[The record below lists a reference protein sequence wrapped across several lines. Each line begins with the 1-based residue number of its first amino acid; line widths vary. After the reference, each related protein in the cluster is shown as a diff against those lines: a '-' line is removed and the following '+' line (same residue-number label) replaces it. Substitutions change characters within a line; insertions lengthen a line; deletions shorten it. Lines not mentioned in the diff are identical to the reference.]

1 MITTT
6 TKETLKQA
14 KQELNKIFDYIKEN
28 NDALTGYTDLKLH
41 DASFYCYRDMQNDFP
56 LCYATYSHND
66 DFYDYFYRFCE
77 SSFDQFTEDLNEK
90 RIDFEKTI
98 DRIGHTSKF
107 YCYAG
112 HDENAETMINDFI
125 YSEYGD
131 EYEIKN
137 GAFSFSHY
145 YGVSEII
152 NGLEYF
158 VKNAFNDFK
167 AKTADAITIYKYIE
181 DFKQNQIEYF
191 KEYLTFYEDDLK
203 AEKDAET
210 AQYNADAETARNI
223 ADAYKI
229 PAETMQTLKS
239 VIYAY

>member
-14 KQELNKIFDYIKEN
+14 KQVLKDIFSYIDEN
-28 NDALTGYTDLKLH
+28 RDALTEYTDLKLH
-41 DASFYCYRDMQNDFP
+41 DASFYYYRDMQNDFP
-56 LCYATYSHND
+56 LCYADND
-66 DFYDYFYRFCE
+66 GEYGYFYLFCE
-77 SSFDQFTEDLNEK
+77 TSFDHFTEDLNEK

-112 HDENAETMINDFI
+112 HDTAKNMINDFLCDYCFTI
-125 YSEYGD
+125 E
-131 EYEIKN
+131 N
-137 GAFSFSHY
+137 GRLSFSDC
-145 YGVSEII
+145 YGLAETI
-152 NGLEYF
+152 NDLEYF
-158 VKNAFNDFK
+158 VKNALNDFK
-167 AKTADAITIYKYIE
+167 EKTADAVTIYNTIE
-181 DFKQNQIEYF
+181 NFKEKQIEYF
-191 KEYLTFYEDDLK
+191 KEFLEFYENELQE
-203 AEKDAET
+203 EKDAET
-210 AQYNADAETARNI
+210 AQINADAETARNI

>member
-1 MITTT
+1 MITNT
-6 TKETLKQA
+6 TKETIKQA
-14 KQELNKIFDYIKEN
+14 KSELKKIFDYIKEN
-28 NDALTGYTDLKLH
+28 NDALTNYTDLKLH
-41 DASFYCYRDMQNDFP
+41 YASFYFYRDMQNDFP
-56 LCYATYSHND
+56 LCYAD
-66 DFYDYFYRFCE
+66 DDKNSEYNYFYRFCE
-77 SSFDQFTEDLNEK
+77 SSFDQFTEDLQNDK
-90 RIDFEKTI
+90 IDFHKTV
-98 DRIGHTSKF
+98 DYIGRTSKF

-112 HDENAETMINDFI
+112 HDDDAETMINDFI

-167 AKTADAITIYKYIE
+167 AKTADAITIYNYIN

-210 AQYNADAETARNI
+210 AKYNADKETAKNI
-223 ADAYKI
+223 ATSYKI

>member
-1 MITTT
+1 MITNT
-6 TKETLKQA
+6 TKETIKQA
-14 KQELNKIFDYIKEN
+14 KSELKKIFDYIKEN
-28 NDALTGYTDLKLH
+28 NDALTSYTDLKLH

-98 DRIGHTSKF
+98 DRISHTSKF

-112 HDENAETMINDFI
+112 HDDAETMINDFLCDD
-125 YSEYGD
+125 YSFDIE
-131 EYEIKN
+131 N
-137 GAFSFSHY
+137 GRFSFSQY
-145 YGVSEII
+145 YGMGEII
-152 NGLEYF
+152 NDLEYF
-158 VKNAFNDFK
+158 VKNALNDFK
-167 AKTADAITIYKYIE
+167 EKTADAIEIYNYIK
-181 DFKQNQIEYF
+181 DFKENQIEYF
-191 KEYLTFYEDDLK
+191 KEFLEFYESELQE
-203 AEKDAET
+203 EKDAET
-210 AQYNADAETARNI
+210 AQINADAETARNI